1 MKTPRVQVTL
11 RRMMAAVAAIAVLL
25 ALPTWL
31 RLLVGVIS
39 VPCLA
44 SFSAYH
50 LATERRRRPAG
61 VCFWTLAIPVNVL
74 FAVLSADPGMISVFL
89 LFAWFVVF
97 LPTLASF
104 GAAWAVAATPEAA
117 AQRSPRRGDW
127 ACVVALS
134 VMPGVTAL
142 TAWPFHLA
150 FLSAR
155 AGLER
160 LADRVEAGQA
170 VAFPQ
175 RIGPFAIVASRIDAE
190 TGGVALLTD
199 SNPSGPS
206 GFVRHKAQPIDASH
220 FSCYAPIRGDWW
232 HRGLGHG
239 WCYHEED

>member
-1 MKTPRVQVTL
+1 MKRPRVQVTL
-11 RRMMAAVAAIAVLL
+11 RRMMAAVAAIAGLL

-31 RLLVGVIS
+31 QLLAAAIS

-44 SFSAYH
+44 SLSAYH

-61 VCFWTLAIPVNVL
+61 VGFWTLAVPVNVL
-74 FAVLSADPGMISVFL
+74 FAVLAADPGMIALFL
-89 LFAWFVVF
+89 LFAWFVVL

-104 GAAWAVAATPEAA
+104 GAAWAVAAPPGVA
-117 AQRSPRRGDW
+117 AQRSSRRGDW

-134 VMPGVTAL
+134 VMPGLTAL

-175 RIGPFAIVASRIDAE
+175 TIGSFAIVAARIDAR

-199 SNPSGPS
+199 PNPDGPS
-206 GFVRHKAQPIDASH
+206 GFVRHKGRPGDASH
-220 FSCYAPIRGDWW
+220 FSCHAPIRGDWW